1 MKKDIPH
8 VRIHDGVWYGTQ
20 KPYFGIMYEFD
31 NQGCGVGFDTLAE
44 AFDHLEHLAEQ
55 DGFTLD
61 QCVWDKDSDY
71 TLDDRPHALVQATFD
86 F

>member
-1 MKKDIPH
+1 MKKNIPH
-8 VRIHDGVWYGTQ
+8 VHIRNGVWYGTQ
-20 KPYFGIMYEFD
+20 KPFFGIMYEL
-31 NQGCGVGFDTLAE
+31 NQGGCGYGLNTLAE

-61 QCVWDKDSDY
+61 QCVWDKDSEY
-71 TLDDRPHALVQATFD
+71 TLADRPNALVQATFD